1 MLPPKF
7 ASGLFEGIEGIV
19 VGPEEER
26 AITEGG
32 RRQNLRFGFEPD
44 RELETVRGG
53 VSVVMSPPDWG
64 AGVGAHGDDV
74 GARRGEH

>member
-32 RRQNLRFGFEPD
+32 RRQDLRFGFEPD
-44 RELETVRGG
+44 REEVLETVRGG
-53 VSVVMSPPDWG
+53 VSV
-64 AGVGAHGDDV
+64 
-74 GARRGEH
+74 